1 MIDKNLVLSASLV
14 RLEPLQ
20 IHHIPDLM
28 AIAVRNQDE
37 FGHTHVPMT
46 VEEGDK
52 YFTEVLMLRRDKL
65 AYPFVI
71 IVDNKVIGT
80 TRYTDIDWRNKTLGI
95 GYTWFD
101 REYYGTAVNAESKY
115 LLFKHVFEDMGFMR
129 IQIRVDSLN
138 QRSRRAVKALGTS
151 LEGILRKHKI
161 AAGGRI
167 RHTALYSIID
177 DDWPAAKVRL
187 EQRIQTKLKNG
198 K

>member
-1 MIDKNLVLSASLV
+1 MIEKDLILSASLV

-28 AIAVRNQDE
+28 EVAVRNQDE
-37 FGHTHVPMT
+37 FGHTYVPMN
-46 VEEGDK
+46 VEQGDE
-52 YFTEVLMLRRDKL
+52 YFTEVLMLRRENL
-65 AYPFVI
+65 AYPFVK
-71 IVDNKVIGT
+71 IVDDKIIGT

-101 REYYGTAVNAESKY
+101 RAYYGTAVNAESKY
-115 LLFKHVFEDMGFMR
+115 LLFKHAFEEMGFMR

-138 QRSRRAVKALGTS
+138 QRSRRAVKALGTT
-151 LEGILRKHKI
+151 LEGILRNHKI

-177 DDWPAAKVRL
+177 SEWPEAKIML
-187 EQRIQTKLKNG
+187 EQRIKRKLENS
-198 K
+198 